1 MSYINSNSLRSL
13 NIFNDGF
20 LYSLNSESSQ
30 CEQPSDI
37 KMQLYGHQ
45 KAVLQC
51 MKDKENELNQGKDIS
66 GSRLFSN
73 FGILGDGVGVGKSLM
88 ILGHISN
95 LKRFDTLRNAKILTD
110 NGNSNLYSIEEKDLY
125 KDCSNAGCLI
135 VVPHTLYKQWEKY
148 IETQTKLSFYGVK
161 TKAYLEK
168 EKYEKGQLLTKDIVL
183 VSNTLYGK
191 LQAVMD
197 HERVSW
203 KRVFFD
209 EADTLSISSTQS
221 LPRTKFVWLIS
232 ASWPNL
238 LFPNTTLY
246 FSQNN
251 MTFFQNGNFDPQLVN
266 HINSWRHRDYPGYI
280 WVQQHYHMVSLPF
293 FKSYIVN
300 NNRHRGHLVVRC
312 RDSFIQESIS
322 LPPLYTHT
330 IMCRPSVA
338 HRVVAHAI
346 SADVR
351 QLLHAGDY
359 TGALEQLG
367 VKSED
372 SITLVQAVT
381 ENRIKELDRLQKTYD
396 FKNSIEYS
404 SPQAKE
410 HALNHLRQKIDGLKD
425 QIKNLRERIE
435 NYKEEIC
442 PICFDEPQSAVI
454 TNCCHRIFCAACILT
469 SLTRANTCPL
479 CRAVIQPNELR
490 SLTKEKKEK
499 TSKKQEANEPLKKT
513 EQLLKTIRDTL
524 AENKDARF
532 LIFSRFDNP
541 LNSIGQDLVNE
552 NIRPAV
558 VHGNKD
564 VINRTLESFRKGETR
579 VLLLNSLMA
588 GAGMNITEATHVILL
603 HAMNHEEEKQIL
615 GRAYRMGRQGPL
627 HLIRLLHPDEI
638 TDTHQVAH

>member
-1 MSYINSNSLRSL
+1 MSYSNSLRSL

-20 LYSLNSESSQ
+20 KYSLTKDSGL
-30 CEQPSDI
+30 CDQPSDV
-37 KMQLYGHQ
+37 KMQLYTHQ
-45 KAVLQC
+45 RAVLSE
-51 MKDKENELNQGKDIS
+51 MKEKEVELNRGLDAS
-66 GSRLFSN
+66 GAQLFSS
-73 FGILGDGVGVGKSLM
+73 FAILGDSVGVGKSLM
-88 ILGHISN
+88 VLGHISN
-95 LKRFDTLRNAKILTD
+95 IKKNDTIRNFKQLTEH
-110 NGNSNLYSIEEKDLY
+110 SNTCIYSTEEKDLFN
-125 KDCSNAGCLI
+125 DCSNAGCLI

-148 IETQTKLSFYGVK
+148 INEQTKLSLYGVK
-161 TKAYLEK
+161 NKTYIQPEK
-168 EKYEKGQLLTKDIVL
+168 WAKDGLLTKDIVL

-191 LQAVMD
+191 LIT
-197 HERVSW
+197 ETNRKNISW

-209 EADTLSISSTQS
+209 EADTLAIPSTQEI
-221 LPRTKFVWLIS
+221 PKTKFVWLIS

-251 MTFFQNGNFDPQLVN
+251 MQFFQNGNFDPQLVH
-266 HINSWRHRDYPGYI
+266 HINSWRHRDYPGYVYI
-280 WVQQHYHMVSLPF
+280 QQHYHMVSLPF
-293 FKSYIVN
+293 FRYFVSTSNKF
-300 NNRHRGHLVVRC
+300 RGRLVVRC
-312 RDSFIQESIS
+312 KDSFVEESIS

-330 IMCRPSVA
+330 ILCRASVA
-338 HRVVAHAI
+338 HRVVANAI
-346 SADVR
+346 SPDVR
-351 QLLHAGDY
+351 QLLHAGDFS
-359 TGALEQLG
+359 GALDALG

-372 SITLVQAVT
+372 SVSLVQAVT

-404 SPQAKE
+404 SVQAKE
-410 HALNHLRQKIDGLKD
+410 HALNHLKQKMDGLRE

-442 PICFDEPQSAVI
+442 PICFDEPQNAVI
-454 TNCCHRIFCAACILT
+454 NNCCHRIFCAACMLT

-479 CRAVIQPNELR
+479 CRAVIHTSELR
-490 SLTKEKKEK
+490 SLSEEQSKTKTKSTETKA
-499 TSKKQEANEPLKKT
+499 SEPLKKM
-513 EQLLKTIRDTL
+513 EQLLKVIRDTL

-532 LIFSRFDNP
+532 LVFSRFDNP
-541 LNSIGQDLVNE
+541 LNAIGQDLANE
-552 NIRPAV
+552 NIRPAQ

-564 VINRTLESFRKGETR
+564 VINNTLASFRKGDVR

-615 GRAYRMGRQGPL
+615 GRAYRMGRKGPL

-638 TDTHQVAH
+638 SDTHQHH

>member
-1 MSYINSNSLRSL
+1 MSYSSNSLRNL
-13 NIFNDGF
+13 YIFNDGF
-20 LYSLNSESSQ
+20 RYSLNSESSQ
-30 CEQPSDI
+30 CEQPPDI
-37 KMQLYGHQ
+37 KVQLYGHQ
-45 KAVLQC
+45 KAVLES
-51 MKDKENELNQGKDIS
+51 MKEKEKQLNVGKDVS

-95 LKRFDTLRNAKILTD
+95 LKRNDSLRNAKVLTD
-110 NGNSNLYSIEEKDLY
+110 YGNSNLYCIEEKDLY

-148 IETQTKLSFYGVK
+148 IQTQTKLSFYGVK

-168 EKYEKGQLLTKDIVL
+168 EKYEKGQLFTKDVVL

-191 LQAVMD
+191 LSSIMEQ
-197 HERVSW
+197 EKISW

-209 EADTLSISSTQS
+209 EADTLSIPSTQ
-221 LPRTKFVWLIS
+221 PIPKTKFVWLVS

-251 MTFFQNGNFDPQLVN
+251 MSFFQNCGFDAQLVN

-293 FKSYIVN
+293 FKSYVSN
-300 NNRHRGHLVVRC
+300 NNRNRGHLVVRC
-312 RDSFIQESIS
+312 QDSFIQESIS
-322 LPPLYTHT
+322 LPPLYSHT

-338 HRVVAHAI
+338 HRVVADAI
-346 SADVR
+346 SSEVR

-359 TGALEQLG
+359 AGALEHLG

-372 SITLVQAVT
+372 SMTLVQAVT

-410 HALNHLRQKIDGLKD
+410 HALNHLRQKIDGLKE
-425 QIKNLRERIE
+425 QIKNLRDRIE

-442 PICFDEPQSAVI
+442 PICFDEPQSAVL

-479 CRAVIQPNELR
+479 CRAVIHPNQLC
-490 SLTKEKKEK
+490 SLSKEKKEK
-499 TSKKQEANEPLKKT
+499 KSKVKEDSQTPLKKT
-513 EQLLKTIRDTL
+513 EQLLKLIRETL
-524 AENKDARF
+524 AENKEARF

-541 LNSIGQDLVNE
+541 LNSIGQDLAVE
-552 NIRPAV
+552 NIHPAI

-564 VINRTLESFRKGETR
+564 VINRTLESFRKGDTR

-627 HLIRLLHPDEI
+627 HLIRLLHPDEV
-638 TDTHQVAH
+638 TETHQIAH